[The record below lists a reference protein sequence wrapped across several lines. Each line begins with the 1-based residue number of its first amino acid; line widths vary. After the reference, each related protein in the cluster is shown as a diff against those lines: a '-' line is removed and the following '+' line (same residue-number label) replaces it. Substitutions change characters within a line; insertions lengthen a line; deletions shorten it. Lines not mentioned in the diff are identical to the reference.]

1 MSKCLNSFY
10 RVSDFSVF
18 IPFLCRFYAVSILCY
33 SFVLSLL
40 FRCFCAVILLLFAC
54 FFSHRK
60 GCAISLSNARIM
72 ARRLLL
78 GLYISFFLY
87 VEKLFFIVSKNV
99 VFIVLL
105 NSFLSSPIIRLIVT
119 KVTIPF
125 FCFIGRKCR
134 NNKRQVLPCP
144 LLLSRTGYC

>member
-1 MSKCLNSFY
+1 MSKCPNSFY

-18 IPFLCRFYAVSILCY
+18 IPFLCRFYRCSFVVISLFSYCY
-33 SFVLSLL
+33 SFV
-40 FRCFCAVILLLFAC
+40 FRLLFAC

-105 NSFLSSPIIRLIVT
+105 NSFLSGTIIRLIVR
-119 KVTIPF
+119 KVRISF
-125 FCFIGRKCR
+125 FLLYSRK
-134 NNKRQVLPCP
+134 
-144 LLLSRTGYC
+144 SRFFYSV